1 MQLFPNNAMTI
12 SSSSYLPYM
21 NDRIRLESDA
31 LFIIIIHLL
40 RMRISLSRKKQIKAL
55 LLKNAH
61 SFIMRIVIFSIRE
74 KMWIEKL
81 W

>member
-1 MQLFPNNAMTI
+1 
-12 SSSSYLPYM
+12 M
-21 NDRIRLESDA
+21 NDTTSLAERCSVYYYNPSLENVN
-31 LFIIIIHLL
+31 IVVPE
-40 RMRISLSRKKQIKAL
+40 KQIKAL
-55 LLKNAH
+55 LPENAH